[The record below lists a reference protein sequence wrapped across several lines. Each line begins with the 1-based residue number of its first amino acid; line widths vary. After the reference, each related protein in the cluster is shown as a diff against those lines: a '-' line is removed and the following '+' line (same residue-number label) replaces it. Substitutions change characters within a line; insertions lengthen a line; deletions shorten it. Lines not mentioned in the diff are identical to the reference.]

1 MHHWGSHCR
10 GAASSYR
17 SRSGNTYNTYIRTWF
32 PLSPSPH
39 FHSTS
44 LTCQPLPA
52 HCYYCAISRL
62 CHNNNGRW
70 ELVRKCHSTYLRMY
84 VRWLYATGVVDWLML
99 QTTSVTSSAS
109 LQCALFQS
117 LTLCLLMTSLT
128 LVCSRS
134 HSPWCLLPAIW

>member
-1 MHHWGSHCR
+1 MEILTIH
-10 GAASSYR
+10 
-17 SRSGNTYNTYIRTWF
+17 TYIRAW
-32 PLSPSPH
+32 SPFPH

-52 HCYYCAISRL
+52 HCYYCAISQL
-62 CHNNNGRW
+62 CHNNNGSW

-84 VRWLYATGVVDWLML
+84 VCTYLHMYVRWLCATGVVDWLML

-128 LVCSRS
+128 LVCSCSR
-134 HSPWCLLPAIW
+134 SPWCLLPAIW